1 MFMSSVHKVTL
12 GSFLFGQK
20 ISLPDPDPL
29 YPALKANSKAAD
41 VIMQSDYSRS
51 CKLDHYILNA
61 RKLRG

>member
-29 YPALKANSKAAD
+29 YPALKA
-41 VIMQSDYSRS
+41 I
-51 CKLDHYILNA
+51 
-61 RKLRG
+61 RKQQMSLCNLTTAVPASWITTS